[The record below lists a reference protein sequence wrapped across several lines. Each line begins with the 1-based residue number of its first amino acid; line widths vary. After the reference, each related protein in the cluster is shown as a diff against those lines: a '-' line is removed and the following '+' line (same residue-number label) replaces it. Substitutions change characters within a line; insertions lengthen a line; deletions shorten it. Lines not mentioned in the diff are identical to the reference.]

1 MPATAPL
8 RDVRPATTRT
18 AEVVTVGVDGSYWG
32 GMALD
37 WASRHAWLRGAS
49 LRILRARDDIPADI
63 PTDLDLSHAQRLY
76 PLLPITS
83 RPVGASPVVDLTAAS
98 TDSSLLVLGCRGHR
112 RFGLGEHV
120 MSTLSGARCDVV
132 VIRGTPQAVRG
143 DHRTI
148 TAMVSGGPQDSQVL
162 SRAASFAT
170 AHRARLR
177 VVHAAPSD
185 LRADRSPEDVLHIAE
200 LQLKAVGTPIRT
212 SFTLARQ
219 LPHEALQH
227 PADADL
233 LVLSRGDS
241 HRHAGMPGPF
251 TKTAL
256 YHAPCPVLVVHP

>member
-63 PTDLDLSHAQRLY
+63 PTDLGLSHAHRLY

-98 TDSSLLVLGCRGHR
+98 ADSSLLVLGCRGHR

-120 MSTLSGARCDVV
+120 IPVLTGAHSNVLV
-132 VIRGTPQAVRG
+132 ARGTPLAVRG
-143 DHRTI
+143 DHRRV
-148 TAMVSGGPQDSQVL
+148 TAMMSGGPNDAL
-162 SRAASFAT
+162 ILRRAADFAV
-170 AHRARLR
+170 AYRSHLR
-177 VVHAAPSD
+177 VVHAVPDA
-185 LRADRSPEDVLHIAE
+185 LRTEPTPEDVLTLAE
-200 LQLKAVGTPIRT
+200 LQLKTLDVPVRA
-212 SFTLARQ
+212 SFALARA
-219 LPHEALQH
+219 LPHEVLQH
-227 PADADL
+227 ADNTDL
-233 LVLSRGDS
+233 IVLAPGRSSR
-241 HRHAGMPGPF
+241 HPNALGPV
-251 TKTAL
+251 TRTAL
-256 YHAPCPVLVVHP
+256 YHSPCPVLIVLG